1 MARRFRFTLQK
12 ILDLRIWEE
21 KQAELL
27 LAAKTGQCTAAERTI
42 EALLVKRRET
52 FLSRGSGGL
61 DLNALAFRDLFGLR
75 LGKQVEEKEKELA
88 RLTVEREDL
97 LKVYRETRTRRDV
110 LSKLSERQSQTF
122 LKAERKREALVLDDL
137 NTAVFIRKMRPVE
150 VPFGQV

>member
-27 LAAKTGQCTAAERTI
+27 LAAKTGQCTAAERMI
-42 EALLVKRRET
+42 QELLVRRRET
-52 FLSRGSGGL
+52 FLSRGLGGL
-61 DLNALAFRDLFGLR
+61 DLNSLGFHERFRLR
-75 LGKQVEEKEKELA
+75 LGKEIEEEEKKLA

-97 LKVYRETRTRRDV
+97 LKLYLVARRRREV
-110 LSKLSERQSQTF
+110 LSKLSEKQALAF
-122 LKAERKREALVLDDL
+122 EKAEDKREALLLDDL